1 MTGVFRH
8 PAWRPAARAP
18 FLAPT
23 GRRPHVTGQVDTPN
37 PRLRA
42 TSAARL
48 RVQSAPT
55 LVAAP

>member
-1 MTGVFRH
+1 VTGVFRH

-23 GRRPHVTGQVDTPN
+23 GRRPHIAGRLDP
-37 PRLRA
+37 PAARLRA